1 MDCNLY
7 EKQLKCILENLLNN
21 QSVLVIDKNSS
32 FQEILDKLL
41 SMDSNFDTSN
51 LNFSNDNV
59 FSNEFCVEHFD
70 KVYIFT

>member
-41 SMDSNFDTSN
+41 SMNPNFDTSN

-59 FSNEFCVEHFD
+59 FSSEFCMEHFN

>member
-7 EKQLKCILENLLNN
+7 EEQLKCILENLLNN

-59 FSNEFCVEHFD
+59 FSGEFCVEHFD